1 MKRENEMIAVCG
13 LDCSGCDIRKA
24 TNNPSMTQEI
34 TDWFKKNERYGNAL
48 KRLRNLKE
56 KHYDQ

>member
-24 TNNPSMTQEI
+24 TNNPSMAQEI
-34 TDWFKKNERYGNAL
+34 TDWFKK
-48 KRLRNLKE
+48 KRTIWKCIE
-56 KHYDQ
+56 KIEKSKRKTL